1 MSRPLDIDVVTV
13 QSQVVYGCVGNVAAV
28 PVLQGGLL
36 QVAQVPT
43 IILSSTPGYP
53 SVHGGPVPPDWFRGW
68 LDDLIANGA
77 LSKLRAVQIG
87 YLGEPAQVGVLAAW
101 LRRVLDLNPA
111 VLVNIDP
118 VLGDQDTGIYT
129 HPGMV
134 EGWRDLLSLATGL
147 TPNAFELGVLSG
159 MPVDTSAQVAEAARS
174 LISGRTKWVIA
185 TSAAPQEWEP
195 GSMNSV
201 IVTADGAHT
210 FRHERVDSAV
220 KGTGDMFTAGI
231 VRALL
236 NGSSLEAAAQ
246 EAGERV
252 VLALNDSIAADS
264 EELVMRRRF

>member
-43 IILSSTPGYP
+43 II
-53 SVHGGPVPPDWFRGW
+53 
-68 LDDLIANGA
+68 
-77 LSKLRAVQIG
+77 
-87 YLGEPAQVGVLAAW
+87 
-101 LRRVLDLNPA
+101 
-111 VLVNIDP
+111 LVNIDP

-201 IVTADGAHT
+201 IVTADGART

-252 VLALNDSIAADS
+252 VLALNDSSAADS